1 MSWCTSGVGLQVL
14 PFIHN
19 RHFGDGAF
27 IASSDILV
35 IFVSIERNNEKWY
48 TLLGDLNLG
57 YNLFI
62 QLLMVYCL
70 REHINIHFSELYHL
84 IYSFSICRG
93 VCLVTFGAYQEHV
106 DIL

>member
-19 RHFGDGAF
+19 GHFGDGAF

-62 QLLMVYCL
+62 QLLMVYCF
-70 REHINIHFSELYHL
+70 REHIK
-84 IYSFSICRG
+84 YSFFRALSPHLFLFLCRG